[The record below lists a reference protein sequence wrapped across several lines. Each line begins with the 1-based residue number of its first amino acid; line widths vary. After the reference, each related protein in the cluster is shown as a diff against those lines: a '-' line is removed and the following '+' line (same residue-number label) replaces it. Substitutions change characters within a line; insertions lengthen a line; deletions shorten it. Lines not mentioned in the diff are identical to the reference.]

1 MHRSSVT
8 LVSSLGSCGTLA
20 SSLDRSE
27 CRFSYMEL
35 ESAPGEGRLRGQGPS
50 HTARGSGNGNISLE
64 GDLYLSVYIPLEP
77 AIHFQEFILL
87 KCSWVFILLKCSWV
101 FILLKCS
108 WVFILLKCSW
118 VFILLKCS
126 MVCKCGQKVVLCST
140 VCGVKQPAI
149 NKMVEHS

>member
-1 MHRSSVT
+1 MYRSSVT
-8 LVSSLGSCGTLA
+8 LASSLGSCGTLA

-27 CRFSYMEL
+27 CQFSYMEL

-64 GDLYLSVYIPLEP
+64 VDLYLSVYIPLEP

-87 KCSWVFILLKCSWV
+87 KCSWVFILIKCSW
-101 FILLKCS
+101 
-108 WVFILLKCSW
+108 
-118 VFILLKCS
+118 
-126 MVCKCGQKVVLCST
+126 VCKCGQKVVLCST
-140 VCGVKQPAI
+140 VCGVKQSAI

>member
-1 MHRSSVT
+1 MYRSSVT
-8 LVSSLGSCGTLA
+8 LASSLGSCGTLA

-27 CRFSYMEL
+27 CQFSYMEL

-87 KCSWVFILLKCSWV
+87 KCSWLFILLKCSW
-101 FILLKCS
+101 
-108 WVFILLKCSW
+108 
-118 VFILLKCS
+118 
-126 MVCKCGQKVVLCST
+126 VCKCGQKVVLCST
-140 VCGVKQPAI
+140 VCGVQQSAI

>member
-1 MHRSSVT
+1 MDPGYRGAAPSSASGNSHIQVQVLMHRSSVT
-8 LVSSLGSCGTLA
+8 LASSLGSCGTLA

-35 ESAPGEGRLRGQGPS
+35 ESAPGDEGRLRGQGPS

-101 FILLKCS
+101 Y
-108 WVFILLKCSW
+108 
-118 VFILLKCS
+118 
-126 MVCKCGQKVVLCST
+126 KCGQKVVLCST

>member
-1 MHRSSVT
+1 MDPGYRGAAPSSASGNSHIQVQVLMYRSSVT
-8 LVSSLGSCGTLA
+8 LASSLGSCGTLA

-27 CRFSYMEL
+27 CQFSYMEL

-101 FILLKCS
+101 
-108 WVFILLKCSW
+108 
-118 VFILLKCS
+118 
-126 MVCKCGQKVVLCST
+126 CKCGQKVVLCST
-140 VCGVKQPAI
+140 VCGVQQSAI

>member
-8 LVSSLGSCGTLA
+8 LASSLGSCGTLA

-101 FILLKCS
+101 
-108 WVFILLKCSW
+108 
-118 VFILLKCS
+118 
-126 MVCKCGQKVVLCST
+126 CKCGQKVVLCST